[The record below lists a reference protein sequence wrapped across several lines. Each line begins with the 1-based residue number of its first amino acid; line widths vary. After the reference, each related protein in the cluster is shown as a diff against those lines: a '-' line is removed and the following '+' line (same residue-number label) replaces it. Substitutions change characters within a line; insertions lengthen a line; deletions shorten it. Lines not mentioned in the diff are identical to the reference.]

1 MDACLAPRG
10 HLERNLEMP
19 GKALHHIQVLSR
31 LEGCTVGLETSS
43 LEMACSVAVCVA
55 VIISYC
61 VSQ

>member
-1 MDACLAPRG
+1 MDACLAPRW

-19 GKALHHIQVLSR
+19 GKALHHTQVLSR
-31 LEGCTVGLETSS
+31 MEGCTVGLETSS
-43 LEMACSVAVCVA
+43 LKMACSVA

>member
-1 MDACLAPRG
+1 MVACLAPSW

-19 GKALHHIQVLSR
+19 GKALHQIRVLAR

-43 LEMACSVAVCVA
+43 LKMACSVCVA